1 MSRQEMSSPVNSL
14 PPRNRI
20 ARRWGPAGMRLKR
33 VDVSETGRA
42 PRTTCAA
49 SGAHA
54 RARENSGERLFL
66 QENVSLRQAVPI
78 TASGLQG
85 EQPLGT

>member
-54 RARENSGERLFL
+54 RARENSGERFCFVH
-66 QENVSLRQAVPI
+66 VSLRQAVV
-78 TASGLQG
+78 QD
-85 EQPLGT
+85 GTLAGGGVG